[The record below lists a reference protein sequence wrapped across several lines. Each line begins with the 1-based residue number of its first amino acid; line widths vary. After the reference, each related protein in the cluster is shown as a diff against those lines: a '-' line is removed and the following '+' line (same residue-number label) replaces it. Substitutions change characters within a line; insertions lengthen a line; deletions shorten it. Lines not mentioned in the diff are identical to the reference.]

1 MAGNSS
7 KINMVMYHY
16 VRPIKGSRYPKI
28 KGLEYKL
35 FEEQIDFLRKNFQII
50 RVEDVL
56 EQLQQS
62 RYTMPEN
69 ACLLTFDDGYTD
81 HYEYVYP
88 LLRKYHL
95 QGSFYVPGKI
105 LVEDAVLD
113 VNKIHFIL
121 AGGQPVEQIVQKLF
135 TILDEY
141 REAGADID
149 SNEALFA
156 KLAVA
161 NRFDP
166 KEVIFV
172 KRLLQNGLPEK
183 IRNEITSRLF
193 AECMQKD
200 EREFSKELYIR
211 MDQMQEMK
219 KDGMF
224 FGLHSYS
231 HYWLGKLSADK
242 MREDTEKSLKAMA
255 PVIDMDNWVM
265 NYPYGSEGAYND
277 DVLSYVKSRG
287 CKMGL
292 VTDAGVADLEKDNPY
307 LLPRFDTNDFPPKS
321 ENYKNFR

>member
-1 MAGNSS
+1 MGQSS
-7 KINMVMYHY
+7 KLTMVMYHY
-16 VRPIKGSRYPKI
+16 VRPIQQSRYPGI

-35 FEEQIDFLRKNFQII
+35 FEEQIDFLRKHFTII

-56 EQLQQS
+56 EQLGKTVYS
-62 RYTMPEN
+62 LPEN
-69 ACLLTFDDGYTD
+69 ACLLTFDDGYMD

-88 LLRKYHL
+88 LLRKHHL

-105 LVEDAVLD
+105 LAEDAVLD

-121 AGGQPVEQIVQKLF
+121 ACGRPVEETIQILYGM
-135 TILDEY
+135 LDEY
-141 REAGADID
+141 RKQGVTLP
-149 SNEALFA
+149 SNEELFA

-172 KRLLQNGLPEK
+172 KRLLQNGLPEE
-183 IRNEITSRLF
+183 IRNELTSRLF
-193 AECMQKD
+193 AECMQRDEKD
-200 EREFSKELYIR
+200 FSKELYIR
-211 MDQMQEMK
+211 MGQMQEMK

-231 HYWLGKLSADK
+231 HYWLGKLSEEE
-242 MREDTEKSLKAMA
+242 MRRDTDLSLREMA
-255 PVIDMDNWVM
+255 PVIDPENWVM

-277 DVLSYVKSRG
+277 GVLSYVKSKG
-287 CKMGL
+287 CRMGL
-292 VTDAGVADLEKDNPY
+292 VTDARVADLSTDNPY

-321 ENYKNFR
+321 EAWKTMR

>member
-1 MAGNSS
+1 MSS
-7 KINMVMYHY
+7 QITIVMYHY
-16 VRPIKGSRYPKI
+16 VRPIQGSRYPGI

-35 FEEQIDFLRKNFQII
+35 FEEQIDFLRKNYQII

-56 EQLQQS
+56 EQLGKKQ
-62 RYTMPEN
+62 YTLPEN
-69 ACLLTFDDGYTD
+69 ACLLTFDDGYMD
-81 HYEYVYP
+81 HYQYVYP
-88 LLRKYHL
+88 LLRKHHL

-105 LVEDAVLD
+105 LAEDAVLD

-121 AGGQPVEQIVQKLF
+121 AGGRPVEQIVKRLF

-141 REAGADID
+141 RTAGVELP
-149 SNEALFA
+149 SNEELFNR
-156 KLAVA
+156 LAVA

-172 KRLLQNGLPEK
+172 KRLLQNGLPEQ

-193 AECMQKD
+193 AECMEVSEQ
-200 EREFSKELYIR
+200 EFSRELYIR

-231 HYWLGKLSADK
+231 HYWLGKLTEEE
-242 MREDTEKSLKAMA
+242 MREDTEKSLAALA
-255 PVIDMDNWVM
+255 PVIDPDCWVM
-265 NYPYGSEGAYND
+265 NYPYGSQGAYND
-277 DVLSYVKSRG
+277 SLLSYVQSRG
-287 CKMGL
+287 CKLGL
-292 VTDAGVADLEKDNPY
+292 VTDARVADLAKDSPY

-321 ENYKNFR
+321 ENYLKLQ